1 MRSLSEG
8 YRIACVMARQGEL
21 VMYSIADRQ
30 ELTKRDM
37 VSLTIEAPQIAR
49 KIVPGQ
55 FVVVR
60 VNETG
65 ERVPLTVAYKDVAAG
80 TITIIFQV
88 VGKSTALL
96 SSLQVGDA
104 IKDLCGPLGAA
115 EKFEKVGTVVGV
127 GGGSGIAVLHHLLTG
142 HRDAGNRVLGI
153 IGART
158 KDLLIL
164 VDEMLGVCD
173 KLMITTDD
181 GSWGMHGKVTDA
193 LKALVERQ
201 VHVDRALAVGPLV
214 MMRAVTEMTR
224 IYQIPTEVSLNP
236 IMVDGTGMCGGCRCT
251 VGGKTKFACVDGP
264 HFDAFEVDFDEL
276 IQRNQMYYRDERLS
290 LLTSIKAQ

>member
-1 MRSLSEG
+1 
-8 YRIACVMARQGEL
+8 
-21 VMYSIADRQ
+21 MYSIAGGQ

-37 VSLTIEAPQIAR
+37 ISLTIEAPLIAR

-65 ERVPLTVAYKDVAAG
+65 ERVPLTVAYRDAATG

-96 SSLQVGDA
+96 ASLGVGDA
-104 IKDLCGPLGAA
+104 IKDLCGPLGAP
-115 EKFEKVGTVVGV
+115 EQFEKVGVVGI

-142 HRDAGNRVLGI
+142 PKEAGNRLIGI
-153 IGART
+153 IGARE

-164 VDEMLGVCD
+164 EDEMRALCD
-173 KLMITTDD
+173 ELIVTTDD
-181 GSWGMHGKVTDA
+181 GSYGEHGVVTDV

-201 VHVDRALAVGPLV
+201 ERIDQVLAVGPLV

-224 IYQIPTEVSLNP
+224 IYALPTEVSLTP

-251 VGGKTKFACVDGP
+251 VGGETRFACVNGP
-264 HFDAFEVDFDEL
+264 HFDAFKVDFDEL
-276 IQRNQMYYRDERLS
+276 IQRKQMYGRDERIS
-290 LLTSIKAQ
+290 LLGSIKAH

>member
-1 MRSLSEG
+1 
-8 YRIACVMARQGEL
+8 
-21 VMYSIADRQ
+21 MYSIADRR

-37 VSLTIEAPQIAR
+37 ISLTIEAPLIAR

-65 ERVPLTVAYKDVAAG
+65 ERVPLTVAHRDAATG

-96 SSLQVGDA
+96 ASLGVGDA
-104 IKDLCGPLGAA
+104 IKDLCGPLGAP
-115 EKFEKVGTVVGV
+115 EKFENVGTVVGI
-127 GGGSGIAVLHHLLTG
+127 GGGTGIAVLHHVLTG
-142 HRDAGNRVLGI
+142 YKEAGNRLIGI
-153 IGART
+153 IGARE

-164 VDEMLGVCD
+164 EDEMRTLCD
-173 KLMITTDD
+173 ELIVTTDD
-181 GSWGMHGKVTDA
+181 GSYGEHGLVTDV

-201 VHVDRALAVGPLV
+201 EHIDQVIAVGPLV

-224 IYQIPTEVSLNP
+224 IYALPTEVSLNP

-251 VGGKTKFACVDGP
+251 VGGETKFACVDGP
-264 HFDAFEVDFDEL
+264 HFDAFKVDFDEL
-276 IQRNQMYYRDERLS
+276 IQRNRMYGRDEHTS
-290 LLTSIKAQ
+290 LLTSIKAR

>member
-1 MRSLSEG
+1 
-8 YRIACVMARQGEL
+8 
-21 VMYSIADRQ
+21 MYSIADRQ
-30 ELTKRDM
+30 ELTKRDII
-37 VSLTIEAPQIAR
+37 SLTIEAPLIAR
-49 KIVPGQ
+49 KIIPGQ

-65 ERVPLTVAYKDVAAG
+65 ERVPLTVAYRDAATG

-96 SSLQVGDA
+96 ASLGVGDA
-104 IKDLCGPLGAA
+104 IKDLCGPLGAP
-115 EKFEKVGTVVGV
+115 EKFEKVGTVVGI

-142 HRDAGNRVLGI
+142 HKEAGNRLIGI
-153 IGART
+153 IGARE

-164 VDEMLGVCD
+164 EDEMRALCD
-173 KLMITTDD
+173 ELIVTTDD
-181 GSWGMHGKVTDA
+181 GSYGEHGVVTDV

-201 VHVDRALAVGPLV
+201 ERIDQVLAVGPLV

-224 IYQIPTEVSLNP
+224 GYALPTEVSLNP

-251 VGGKTKFACVDGP
+251 VGG
-264 HFDAFEVDFDEL
+264 
-276 IQRNQMYYRDERLS
+276 
-290 LLTSIKAQ
+290 